1 MAVSSYFDGA
11 TSCYVWF
18 FVKSVENE
26 QTEKG
31 MIHKFNK
38 KTTFIRRWPIKNI
51 YTRYIDF
58 ETTDLG

>member
-26 QTEKG
+26 QTVKG

-38 KTTFIRRWPIKNI
+38 QTTFIRRWPIKNI
-51 YTRYIDF
+51 
-58 ETTDLG
+58 